1 MICAAVVDYHGL
13 EASALLRRH
22 DPHLAR
28 ALAAWLCRRHSEA
41 PFWDVA
47 VRLGLSRATRIP
59 NLTWRMEARLAKS
72 PRLARERA
80 AIMRKVTAQF
90 DVPPAARSRP
100 SRIDGEESKSGA
112 RCSGRDQS
120 GASKNEKKRRTSSP

>member
-1 MICAAVVDYHGL
+1 
-13 EASALLRRH
+13 
-22 DPHLAR
+22 
-28 ALAAWLCRRHSEA
+28 
-41 PFWDVA
+41 
-47 VRLGLSRATRIP
+47 
-59 NLTWRMEARLAKS
+59 MEARLAKS

-100 SRIDGEESKSGA
+100 SRIDGEESDSGA

-120 GASKNEKKRRTSSP
+120 GASKNEKKGGPLRPEACFGPTHRVADRPDRFEPRMSKRKPKGYNRLTKPRKDIKREMIKGLSKI